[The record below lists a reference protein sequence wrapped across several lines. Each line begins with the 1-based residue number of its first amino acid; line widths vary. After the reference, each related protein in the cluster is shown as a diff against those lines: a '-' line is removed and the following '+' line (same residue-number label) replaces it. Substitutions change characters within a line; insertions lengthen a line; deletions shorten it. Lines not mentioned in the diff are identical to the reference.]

1 MDTFLYAGLSAS
13 VLIIIAFC
21 AFTMHYIGRY
31 KAELPKLKMFEKIE
45 ALEEQRNEV
54 ESQLEDLREKKYQ
67 AEAII
72 EEADRRRDEMAKNE
86 DDFQRLQDDLKN
98 LQQESEKLESLRS
111 EADQLSSTIADLENK
126 KNEHDSLINQL
137 QSQAKAL
144 EEDISELKEL
154 RSEVQQLE
162 AALPSLRNDKEQIE
176 ASIGELRKTKSD
188 LEDELGEIQAKIDQ
202 GRGSV
207 AELEGKIEALK
218 AELDRLTSELEN
230 QRENLA
236 SEKKEHI
243 QQLERQSQGVLEEIE
258 RRKDHLATLKT
269 DILAAGGVDEDSDK
283 LKDLWSPVFHSDE
296 DLDTESSEEDRLG
309 LLQKSLREAKVRIAS
324 RTVLSFHTALKTQNI
339 SPLTVLAGISGTG
352 KSLLPK
358 LYSDCMGIKFLNMAV
373 QPGWNSPQDMFG
385 FYNYIEQKYKGTTL
399 ARAMVQFDR
408 HLPPHFWE
416 KNEEFQ
422 HMDDQVLLVL
432 LDEMN
437 LARIEY
443 YFSELLSRL
452 ELRRLID
459 EDEDEKRSEV
469 AIPLEVGHASGIAE
483 KLELYP
489 GRNVLFA
496 GTMNEDES
504 TQSLSDKVLD
514 RACVLRF
521 GKPDTYV
528 MNQIDTSDFSGQ
540 PLSFELWGNWLA
552 KDISADRGLEDFVK
566 EMGEVL
572 HKVGSPFGHRVS
584 QGIVEYVCQYPGAN
598 KNDAMADQVEQKIL
612 PKLRGKDMN
621 AVGEAL
627 DQLEGAVDRLDDD
640 LLLSAI
646 REGRQAGTGTFI
658 WRGLDRATSDLT
670 V

>member
-13 VLIIIAFC
+13 VLIIVAFC
-21 AFTMHYIGRY
+21 VATMHYIGRY

-67 AEAII
+67 AESTI
-72 EEADRRRDEMAKNE
+72 EEADRRLDEMVKNE
-86 DDFQRLQDDLKN
+86 EEFQRLKEDLKN
-98 LQQESEKLESLRS
+98 LQQESGKLESLRS
-111 EADQLSSTIADLENK
+111 EADELSSTIADLENK
-126 KNEHDSLINQL
+126 KNEHDSLISQL

-144 EEDISELKEL
+144 EDEISDLKDL

-162 AALPSLRNDKEQIE
+162 AALPGLRNDKDQLE

-188 LEDELGEIQAKIDQ
+188 LEEELGEIQARIDQ

-207 AELEGKIEALK
+207 AELEGKVESFK
-218 AELDRLTSELEN
+218 AELDRLINEIEN
-230 QRENLA
+230 QRKNLA
-236 SEKKEHI
+236 SEKKENLE
-243 QQLERQSQGVLEEIE
+243 QLKSQSQGVLEEIE
-258 RRKDHLATLKT
+258 RRKDHLETLKT
-269 DILAAGGVDEDSDK
+269 DIHAAGGADKDSDK
-283 LKDLWSPVFHSDE
+283 LEDLWLPVFDSDE
-296 DLDTESSEEDRLG
+296 ELDAESSEEDRLE
-309 LLQKSLREAKVRIAS
+309 LLQKSLRDAEVRIAT

-373 QPGWNSPQDMFG
+373 QPGWNSPQDMCG
-385 FYNYIEQKYKGTTL
+385 FYNYIEQKYKGTSL

-408 HLPPHFWE
+408 HLPEHFW
-416 KNEEFQ
+416 KDKEEFQ
-422 HMDDQVLLVL
+422 HMDNQVLLVL

-452 ELRRLID
+452 EFRRLID
-459 EDEDEKRSEV
+459 EEDEEKRSDV
-469 AIPLEVGHASGIAE
+469 AIPLEVGHASGTND

-528 MNQIDTSDFSGQ
+528 MNQIDTSDFSGNA
-540 PLSFELWGNWLA
+540 LSFELWDSWLA
-552 KDISADRGLEDFVK
+552 KKISADRDLENFVK
-566 EMGEVL
+566 AMGEIL

-598 KNDAMADQVEQKIL
+598 KKDAMADQVEQKIL

-627 DQLEGAVDRLDDD
+627 DQLEGVVDRLDDD

-646 REGRQAGTGTFI
+646 REGRQTGTGTFI

-670 V
+670 I

>member
-13 VLIIIAFC
+13 VLIIVAFC
-21 AFTMHYIGRY
+21 VATMHYIGRY

-67 AEAII
+67 AESTI
-72 EEADRRRDEMAKNE
+72 EEADRRLDEMVKNE
-86 DDFQRLQDDLKN
+86 EEFQRLKEDLKN
-98 LQQESEKLESLRS
+98 LQQESGKLESLRS
-111 EADQLSSTIADLENK
+111 EADELSSTIADLENK
-126 KNEHDSLINQL
+126 KNEHDSLISQL

-144 EEDISELKEL
+144 EDEISDLKDL

-162 AALPSLRNDKEQIE
+162 AALPGLRNDKDQLE

-188 LEDELGEIQAKIDQ
+188 LEEELGEIQARIDQ

-207 AELEGKIEALK
+207 AELEGKVESFK
-218 AELDRLTSELEN
+218 AELDRLINEIEN
-230 QRENLA
+230 QRKNLA
-236 SEKKEHI
+236 SEKKENLE
-243 QQLERQSQGVLEEIE
+243 QLKSQSQGVLEEIE
-258 RRKDHLATLKT
+258 RRKDHLETLKT
-269 DILAAGGVDEDSDK
+269 DIHAAGGADKDSDK
-283 LKDLWSPVFHSDE
+283 LEDLWLPVFDSDE
-296 DLDTESSEEDRLG
+296 ELDAESSEEDRLE
-309 LLQKSLREAKVRIAS
+309 LLQKSLRDAEVRIAT

-385 FYNYIEQKYKGTTL
+385 FYNYIEQKYKGTSL

-408 HLPPHFWE
+408 HLPEHFW
-416 KNEEFQ
+416 KDKEEFQ
-422 HMDDQVLLVL
+422 HMDNQVLLVL

-452 ELRRLID
+452 EFRRLID
-459 EDEDEKRSEV
+459 EEDEEKRSDV
-469 AIPLEVGHASGIAE
+469 AIPLEVGHASGTND

-528 MNQIDTSDFSGQ
+528 MNQIDTSDFSGNA
-540 PLSFELWGNWLA
+540 LSFELWDSWLA
-552 KDISADRGLEDFVK
+552 KKISADRDLENFVK
-566 EMGEVL
+566 AMGEIL

-598 KNDAMADQVEQKIL
+598 KKDAMADQVEQKIL

-627 DQLEGAVDRLDDD
+627 DQLEGVVDRLDDD

-646 REGRQAGTGTFI
+646 REGRQTGTGTFI

-670 V
+670 I